1 MSPPGRPRGE
11 SPSAQREGSPV
22 STRSQMGTQ
31 GIGVGRL
38 VVGAHYGLSNY
49 LLQRLT
55 AVVLAVYVLLLGGV
69 LLFTRDLRYVGWAG
83 LFAPLWMKVVSLIA
97 MAALLYHAWIG
108 VKDIWMD
115 YVKHTGVRLALLTL
129 TVLWLL
135 FCAVWSVQI
144 LWRV

>member
-1 MSPPGRPRGE
+1 M
-11 SPSAQREGSPV
+11 
-22 STRSQMGTQ
+22 STRSQADTQ
-31 GIGVGRL
+31 GIGVHRL
-38 VVGAHYGLSNY
+38 VVGAHYGLGNY

-55 AVVLAVYVLLLGGV
+55 AVYLTLYTLFLIGL
-69 LLFTRDLRYVGWAG
+69 LLFTRDLSYTGWAS
-83 LFAPLWMKVVSLIA
+83 LFVPLWMKVVTLIA
-97 MAALLYHAWIG
+97 LFALLYHAWIG

-115 YVKHTGVRLALLTL
+115 YVKPTGIRLALQTL

>member
-1 MSPPGRPRGE
+1 MT
-11 SPSAQREGSPV
+11 
-22 STRSQMGTQ
+22 TRSQTDTQ
-31 GIGVGRL
+31 GIGIHRL
-38 VVGAHYGLSNY
+38 VVGAHYGVGNY

-55 AVVLAVYVLLLGGV
+55 AVVLTAYTLLLIGT
-69 LLFTRDLRYVGWAG
+69 LLFTRDLSYAGWAG
-83 LFAPLWMKVVSLIA
+83 MFVPLWMKVVSLIA
-97 MAALLYHAWIG
+97 LLSLLYHAWIG

-115 YVKHTGVRLALLTL
+115 YVKPTGIRLALQTL